1 MVLLD
6 MMDLVLQRLE
16 KLQAD
21 LAMIDPAEQNDAADA
36 VADMA
41 VLVRDMLNAASLG
54 RPPASAHAGPFGLRA
69 AG

>member
-1 MVLLD
+1 MVSD
-6 MMDLVLQRLE
+6 MMALVLQRLE

-21 LAMIDPAEQNDAADA
+21 LALIDPAEQNDAADA

-41 VLVRDMLNAASLG
+41 VLVRDMLSEASLG
-54 RPPASAHAGPFGLRA
+54 RAPATVRTQPFALQA